1 MARNV
6 TTIANDGDSASA
18 PNSSARVARDNN
30 QGYEASTGILPC
42 KLFNAS
48 SLMNKLDKLSCVL
61 QSSHFDVIFVTES
74 WLRHDFPDAL
84 LLSNTAYD
92 LFRKDRPDIYG
103 VAVFLRNTLEVVS
116 FDLPPIYS
124 SLECVAFDV
133 VLSTAS
139 CYLFIC
145 FYNPPS
151 CVNSV
156 DIITLCS
163 LIDFLSMTNYPLFIV
178 GDFNLP
184 DINCDVPIAISLG
197 CPSHNLFLN
206 CVTQNGLTQIVP
218 LMVPIVLI
226 WS

>member
-6 TTIANDGDSASA
+6 TTSANDGDSASA

-30 QGYEASTGILPC
+30 QGYEASTGILRC

-48 SLMNKLDKLSCVL
+48 SLMNKLDNLS
-61 QSSHFDVIFVTES
+61 QSSDFDVIFVTES

-92 LFRKDRPDIYG
+92 LFRKDRPDGYG

-124 SLECVAFDV
+124 SLECEAFDV

-139 CYLFIC
+139 CYRLIC
-145 FYNPPS
+145 FYNPPFM
-151 CVNSV
+151 CQQCRHYYSV
-156 DIITLCS
+156 
-163 LIDFLSMTNYPLFIV
+163 
-178 GDFNLP
+178 
-184 DINCDVPIAISLG
+184 
-197 CPSHNLFLN
+197 
-206 CVTQNGLTQIVP
+206 LTH
-218 LMVPIVLI
+218 
-226 WS
+226 